1 MKLSIL
7 AISIL
12 LFVSCVSTP
21 VAVTEVVPEVSVSAT
36 VAAPVVVEYTHT
48 YTYNIVAFTGD
59 TSTFQYPV
67 EIVNFFIDNFKSIYN
82 VSNVT
87 LLTGANATF
96 DKLKAVVEPYRN
108 VANVVNIILYSGHG
122 NMYGFNAYADIQY
135 RNFIQYFD
143 TFVTPTIILVDSC
156 HSGNLSRFLKPNTNL
171 TVITGSAPDTTT
183 SSGGDGGVQ
192 LNMLASIIY
201 ALQTGIELDTDK
213 DGDISILEVVSEA
226 VTITEHNIST
236 YGKGWARFGVFLW
249 GEDDRVVA
257 TY

>member
-1 MKLSIL
+1 M
-7 AISIL
+7 
-12 LFVSCVSTP
+12 SCVS
-21 VAVTEVVPEVSVSAT
+21 
-36 VAAPVVVEYTHT
+36 APQGSTIADRPSSSSIQGVEYTQT
-48 YTYNIVAFTGD
+48 FTYNLIAFTGD

-143 TFVTPTIILVDSC
+143 TFITPTIILVDSC

-183 SSGGDGGVQ
+183 SSGSGGGVQ

-201 ALQTGIELDTDK
+201 ALKEGTSIDSNSDRQILIDELVSAASANAAENIE
-213 DGDISILEVVSEA
+213 
-226 VTITEHNIST
+226 T
-236 YGKGWARFGVFLW
+236 YGKGWARFGVYLW
-249 GEDDRVVA
+249 GDDTRVVA